1 MAKLSI
7 SKASKEWG
15 VSRKTIQDLVK
26 SGDLLT
32 ETGERNSKNVDTVD
46 LLRILGEPRT
56 GDKAGELIGQD
67 VLESRSI
74 HVDNSMTDKLIL
86 NLEEQKNG
94 LQSEVEFLRDM
105 LEKQNTQIEK
115 LQDEIAKS
123 RKPQGLLSWFGG
135 KS

>member
-26 SGDLLT
+26 SGDLFT

-46 LLRILGEPRT
+46 LLRILGEPKT
-56 GDKAGELIGQD
+56 GEKTSNLIGQG

-74 HVDNSMTDKLIL
+74 HVDNSMTEKLIS
-86 NLEEQKNG
+86 NLEEQKKG

-105 LEKQNTQIEK
+105 VEKQNSQIEK
-115 LQDEIAKS
+115 LQDELANS

>member
-7 SKASKEWG
+7 SKAAKEWG

-32 ETGERNSKNVDTVD
+32 ETGERNSKNVDIVD
-46 LLRILGEPRT
+46 LLRVLGEPKT
-56 GDKAGELIGQD
+56 GEQTGHLIGQD

-74 HVDNSMTDKLIL
+74 HVDNTMTEKLIS
-86 NLEEQKNG
+86 NLEEQKKD

-105 LEKQNTQIEK
+105 VEKQNAQNEK
-115 LQDEIAKS
+115 LQDEISKS
-123 RKPQGLLSWFGG
+123 RKPQGLLGWF

>member
-46 LLRILGEPRT
+46 LLRILGEPKIGDKT
-56 GDKAGELIGQD
+56 GDMIGQD
-67 VLESRSI
+67 VLESRSS
-74 HVDNSMTDKLIL
+74 HVGNTMTEKLIL
-86 NLEEQKNG
+86 NLEEQKKNM
-94 LQSEVEFLRDM
+94 QSEVDFLRDM
-105 LEKQNTQIEK
+105 VEKQNNQIEK
-115 LQDEIAKS
+115 LQDEVSKS
-123 RKPQGLLSWFGG
+123 RKPQGLLGWF
-135 KS
+135 KP